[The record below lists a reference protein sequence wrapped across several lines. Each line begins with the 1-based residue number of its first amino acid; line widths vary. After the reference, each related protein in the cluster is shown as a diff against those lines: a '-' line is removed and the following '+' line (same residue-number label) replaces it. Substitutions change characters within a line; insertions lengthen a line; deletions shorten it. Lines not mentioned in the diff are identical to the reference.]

1 MDTRF
6 KTWIDQHQ
14 ISEIEC
20 LVPDMN
26 GVIRGKVWPAQKFL
40 QSIDTQS
47 LRLPS
52 SVFDVTVTGEYA
64 SVGDDAD
71 QMSDPDV
78 SLRPDVESLC
88 VAPGFKT
95 PTGFVFADAFHKN
108 GSAFEIAPRF
118 ILRKVLGLFAD
129 IGWRIVIAP
138 ELEFYLTEVNPDPDL
153 PLVPPAGR
161 SGRSETSPQPYGLE
175 AVTEYEDLIED
186 IYEQAETAGLEVD
199 TMIHESGTAQLEINF
214 NHGDPIRLCDQ
225 VIVFKRLVRQVA
237 LKHGVYATFM
247 AKPMENQPGSAMHLH
262 ISAVEAATGT
272 NLFGAADGGMTDV
285 FRHFVGGM
293 QALLPEVAPLLAPN
307 VNSFRRMRP
316 SHSAPINVQWGYD
329 NRSCGLRVPI
339 ADPANMRVENRL
351 PGADANPYLAMAVSL
366 VCGFIGVRDRIE
378 PLPLVEGNAY
388 LHARSLPRNLDEG
401 LDRLAR
407 CDRVID
413 LVGRRFV
420 EAFIAI
426 KANELDAYQGVISSW
441 ERDHLLLKV

>member
-1 MDTRF
+1 MPSTR
-6 KTWIDQHQ
+6 T
-14 ISEIEC
+14 
-20 LVPDMN
+20 
-26 GVIRGKVWPAQKFL
+26 AA
-40 QSIDTQS
+40 
-47 LRLPS
+47 PS
-52 SVFDVTVTGEYA
+52 KS
-64 SVGDDAD
+64 
-71 QMSDPDV
+71 P
-78 SLRPDVESLC
+78 
-88 VAPGFKT
+88 
-95 PTGFVFADAFHKN
+95 
-108 GSAFEIAPRF
+108 PRF

-285 FRHFVGGM
+285 FRHFVGGNAGAVARSRAAVGP
-293 QALLPEVAPLLAPN
+293 QRQQLPADAAEP
-307 VNSFRRMRP
+307 FRTDQRP
-316 SHSAPINVQWGYD
+316 M
-329 NRSCGLRVPI
+329 GLR
-339 ADPANMRVENRL
+339 
-351 PGADANPYLAMAVSL
+351 
-366 VCGFIGVRDRIE
+366 
-378 PLPLVEGNAY
+378 
-388 LHARSLPRNLDEG
+388 
-401 LDRLAR
+401 
-407 CDRVID
+407 
-413 LVGRRFV
+413 
-420 EAFIAI
+420 
-426 KANELDAYQGVISSW
+426 
-441 ERDHLLLKV
+441 